1 MTEQPDGPVMAGPVP
16 AELVAVAE
24 RHGRVVAAGDNA
36 ATLADFR
43 PDRTG
48 QLLGSARLPQRL
60 VSSRLLRLE
69 AEPDGLVAAFIR
81 YTAEDGSETV
91 LRSRWV
97 KLGESWR
104 VTQVRNVPD
113 TPPVMAA
120 AGPRDDGLDTPHWE
134 GLRAGEVRV
143 QRCTSCGNWIWAP
156 QPLCPRCHS
165 FELAWPAVE
174 PAGAVYSWTR
184 TWQPFTP
191 ELSGHVP
198 FVVALAELPAAG
210 GRRLLGVLRDGDGAD
225 VRVGQPVRGEIDSP
239 APGGWPVLR
248 WRLA

>member
-1 MTEQPDGPVMAGPVP
+1 MTEQPVLDGPVPE
-16 AELVAVAE
+16 ELVAIAE
-24 RHGRVVAAGDNA
+24 RHGQVVAAGDNA

-48 QLLGSARLPQRL
+48 QLLGSARLPERL

-81 YTAEDGSETV
+81 YTAADGSETV
-91 LRSRWV
+91 LRSRWI
-97 KLGESWR
+97 KLEQGWR

-120 AGPRDDGLDTPHWE
+120 AGPRDDGLDRPHWE
-134 GLRAGEVRV
+134 GLRAGQVRI
-143 QRCTSCGNWIWAP
+143 QRCAPCGHWIWAP

-165 FELAWPAVE
+165 FDLTWPAVE
-174 PAGAVYSWTR
+174 PTGTVYSWTR
-184 TWQPFTP
+184 TWQAFSP

-198 FVVALAELPAAG
+198 FVIVVAELATAG
-210 GRRLLGVLRDGDGAD
+210 GRRLLGVLCDGDGAE
-225 VRVGQPVRGEIDSP
+225 VRAGQPVRGEIDP
-239 APGGWPVLR
+239 ATSSDGWPVLR
-248 WRLA
+248 WRLV